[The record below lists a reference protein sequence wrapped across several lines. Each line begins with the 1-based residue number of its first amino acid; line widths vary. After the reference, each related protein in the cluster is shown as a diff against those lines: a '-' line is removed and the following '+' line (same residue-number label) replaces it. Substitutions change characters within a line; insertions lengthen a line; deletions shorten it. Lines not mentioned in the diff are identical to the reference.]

1 MAVRKACQSM
11 GSGVARVAVR
21 FGREIRW
28 VVEDGVSGGGVRKMA
43 QVQVRTVYTP
53 CTRVQI
59 DL

>member
-28 VVEDGVSGGGVRKMA
+28 VVEDGVSGGGVRKLPK
-43 QVQVRTVYTP
+43 YK
-53 CTRVQI
+53 
-59 DL
+59 